1 MDLLLYM
8 TTASELFLPSTRPGT
23 SLATRL
29 VLEPGIY
36 CLRMRQK
43 ILEKPYINRIL
54 PCYLTSRLSVME
66 DSIIFCQ
73 CRTLF
78 RQPIQT
84 SSVVPKVYQLVCEL
98 LVKRDEP
105 IRLVASGIIHLVR
118 DAWFVAIQTH
128 TIVARRLEAKRCVL
142 LCLYSWLF

>member
-1 MDLLLYM
+1 
-8 TTASELFLPSTRPGT
+8 
-23 SLATRL
+23 
-29 VLEPGIY
+29 
-36 CLRMRQK
+36 
-43 ILEKPYINRIL
+43 
-54 PCYLTSRLSVME
+54 ME
-66 DSIIFCQ
+66 YSIVFCQ

-78 RQPIQT
+78 RQQIQT

-98 LVKRDEP
+98 FVKRDEP

-142 LCLYSWLF
+142 LCLYSWLFLARYRPTHCFTTDLCGIHVIINKTKSGST